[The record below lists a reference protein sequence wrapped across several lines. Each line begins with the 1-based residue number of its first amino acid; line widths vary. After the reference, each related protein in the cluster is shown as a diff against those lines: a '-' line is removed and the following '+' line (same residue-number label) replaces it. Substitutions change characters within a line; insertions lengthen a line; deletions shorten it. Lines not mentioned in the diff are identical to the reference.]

1 MYSAG
6 GAYNQAVK
14 GCDNMDRWED
24 TIEQYK
30 RELVRYAR
38 ENGTFYGADAKERAE
53 PKDDQQAEPPLES
66 EPEPKQDEADDEI
79 DLLEG
84 IEAEIEPQEMP
95 VWKRYKKDRPMPV
108 EYEGEEAVQKEE
120 RMAPAQP
127 ENDELTQ
134 GSEREY
140 ASFEEFAKANPARGL
155 LRIQAFAAQ
164 QAFPIVN
171 AKIEVEK
178 DFADGTHRFAE
189 AYTDINGVVENITL
203 PTKDKSLSQS
213 PGGVIPYTTY
223 TIKVTHP
230 HFAPT
235 VFCEVPI
242 FDGIESLQ
250 PVAMVQA
257 AKK

>member
-6 GAYNQAVK
+6 CAYNQAVK

-38 ENGTFYGADAKERAE
+38 ENGTFYGAENEKPA
-53 PKDDQQAEPPLES
+53 
-66 EPEPKQDEADDEI
+66 EPEPEEDEI

-84 IEAEIEPQEMP
+84 IEPEKEEEMP
-95 VWKRYKKDRPMPV
+95 VWKKYKKGRPMPV
-108 EYEGEEAVQKEE
+108 EYEGEEPAQAKEE
-120 RMAPAQP
+120 APPDPP
-127 ENDELTQ
+127 ETDELTE
-134 GSEREY
+134 GTEREY
-140 ASFEEFAKANPARGL
+140 GSFAEFTGENPARGM

>member
-1 MYSAG
+1 
-6 GAYNQAVK
+6 
-14 GCDNMDRWED
+14 MDQLED

-30 RELVRYAR
+30 RALMQYAK
-38 ENGTFYGADAKERAE
+38 ENGRNYAAENEPPAEQAAE
-53 PKDDQQAEPPLES
+53 PVQ
-66 EPEPKQDEADDEI
+66 EAVKEEVKEEI
-79 DLLEG
+79 
-84 IEAEIEPQEMP
+84 P
-95 VWKRYKKDRPMPV
+95 VWKQYKKDRPMPV
-108 EYEGEEAVQKEE
+108 EYEGEEAREE
-120 RMAPAQP
+120 KKTAVPDKP
-127 ENDELTQ
+127 ESDELTQ
-134 GSEREY
+134 GVEREY
-140 ASFEEFAKANPARGL
+140 GSFEEFERENPARGM

-164 QAFPIVN
+164 QAFPVVN

-178 DFADGTHRFAE
+178 EFEDGTHTFAE

-203 PTKDKSLSQS
+203 PTKDKSLSQA

-223 TIKVTHP
+223 TVKVTHP

-257 AKK
+257 GKKDVTNE